1 MRGIVHH
8 ICHTLLARSK
18 LQVLTAL
25 SGRGFHRGV
34 DVRDRSRD
42 GQLGIRL
49 ATGGQNVGFLMQ
61 LFN

>member
-1 MRGIVHH
+1 MRGIVYL
-8 ICHTLLARSK
+8 ICYTLLARSK

-25 SGRGFHRGV
+25 SGRGLHRSV
-34 DVRDRSRD
+34 DVRGRSHD

>member
-8 ICHTLLARSK
+8 FCHTLLARRK

-25 SGRGFHRGV
+25 SGRGLHRGV
-34 DVRDRSRD
+34 DVRGSSRD

-61 LFN
+61 LLN